1 MAARAAMDAARLV
14 AVMVRVHG
22 PVSALHTQL
31 VLIIRVLNLVRL
43 EMSDSLDLQA
53 T

>member
-1 MAARAAMDAARLV
+1 MAAKVAMDAARLA

-31 VLIIRVLNLVRL
+31 VLIIRVFDFFQIGNV
-43 EMSDSLDLQA
+43 
-53 T
+53 